1 MNMEKTDIET
11 THTPVKQ
18 LSLTT
23 SSIIVIILLIVG
35 SFWLGFERGGRSAH
49 NVSADG
55 VVSPRDAKMLNKN
68 ANNEV
73 DFGLFWKSWN
83 LLQDKYVDKGKLD
96 ANEMMYGAIKGMLAS
111 TGDPYTTF
119 FDPKENKEF
128 QEEITGSFQG
138 IGAEIGI
145 KDKVLTVVAPLDD
158 SPAQKAGLLAGDK
171 ILKID
176 DTTTMDMDVEKAVS
190 LIRGEKGSEV
200 RLSIFRVDAKEQSQE
215 VTVKRDVIN
224 VKSVKTEFKDHD
236 IAYIKV
242 TRFGEDTTDAFAQ
255 AMKEAVVKKSKG
267 LVLDLRNNPGGYLDA
282 SVSMAS
288 LMLPRNTVV
297 VMEENNSGNLKKMY
311 SKGGDIASGIETV
324 VLINEGS
331 ASASEILS
339 GALRDNRTNVT
350 LVGKKSY
357 GKGSV
362 QELVPVTKDTS
373 VKITIAKWLTPNG
386 KQINHEGIAADV
398 EVAMG
403 ENDQKE
409 NKDAQL
415 EKALE
420 ILTEKIK

>member
-1 MNMEKTDIET
+1 MEKKERET
-11 THTPVKQ
+11 LHVPTKQ
-18 LSLTT
+18 LSLTP
-23 SSIIVIILLIVG
+23 SSIIIIILLVTG
-35 SFWLGFERGGRSAH
+35 SVWLGFERGGRVAASS
-49 NVSADG
+49 VSADG
-55 VVSPRDAKMLNKN
+55 SMSPKDATILNKN
-68 ANNEV
+68 ENKSV
-73 DFGLFWKSWN
+73 DFDLFWKSWN

-119 FDPKENKEF
+119 FDPKENKDF

-138 IGAEIGI
+138 IGAEIGV

-176 DTTTMDMDVEKAVS
+176 GVTTMDMDVEKAVS
-190 LIRGEKGSEV
+190 LIRGAKDSEV
-200 RLSIFRVDAKEQSQE
+200 KLTIFRVDAKEQTQE

-255 AMKEAVVKKSKG
+255 AMQDAVTKKSKG
-267 LVLDLRNNPGGYLDA
+267 IVIDLRNNPGGYLDSA
-282 SVSMAS
+282 VSMAS
-288 LMLPRNTVV
+288 LMLPENNVV
-297 VMEENNSGNLKKMY
+297 VMEENSSGDRKKMY

-324 VLINEGS
+324 ILINEGS
-331 ASASEILS
+331 ASASEILA
-339 GALRDNRTNVT
+339 GALHDNRTNVA
-350 LVGKKSY
+350 LVGEKSY

-362 QELVPVTKDTS
+362 QELMPVTKDTS
-373 VKITIAKWLTPNG
+373 VKITVAKWLTPNG
-386 KQINHEGIAADV
+386 KQINHEGIAPDT

-420 ILTEKIK
+420 VLMEKIK